1 MAQKFLSSSLTR
13 DYQTEINR
21 NVFDVTKK
29 HLASYNF
36 GKIYP
41 IDVVHLQGKETYRV
55 RPSVILDLEALNHE
69 LYNDIRCNILY
80 FKVNTRS
87 VWPEFRKFCRQD
99 ITKDTN
105 IIHPYISRN
114 DTNWLKVGSLAQHM
128 GIPVVKYSSG
138 AGNTLA
144 SFFNRPISGSNT
156 VATISASGSPLS
168 IPHTFDMNF
177 RYGDPYNIRHFA
189 NVPSV
194 GTVPFIQPLRMPT
207 HAATYEPYIP
217 NDITLAQLQ
226 AITASRYLP
235 LVVIGSGLTHQVAD
249 NPVFSFNHMF
259 NNDTE
264 TVDFPIRLFLIAGD
278 SYADAKFMAIEDL
291 YFDEFAPNTYHSKQY
306 TWYRQTSD
314 SLLATAQYPPSTSLQ
329 CYYDLRTLYICPSQS
344 FAQRIIELQQTKPF
358 VTIGFCPMVTKMVT
372 IDDLDASFAT
382 TVTYPSTLLQ
392 GDQHIIF
399 VPGFYGQPSYTS
411 VSEISQGE
419 VSRYA
424 GEHPLLPLSAIP
436 FRVYRSIYN
445 SHFRDRIHDPLRD
458 SQGNIMVDQYCEEIG
473 SGPDTVT
480 KLDFEFA
487 RYDDDLFNTCIA
499 SPTMGDDVNRPLVGI
514 TVGNDPNSFVLNYTA
529 NGDAYSIDVKT
540 HTNASGQDQIDTVD
554 TATNSAHANDLTYL
568 TIKDAIQYG
577 ISLQDLKDKQALTRW
592 YESSYRGNARFTYND
607 FIKAHFGEEPS
618 LRENLEAECLGG
630 ETFHVNT
637 AAVLNTADASD
648 SNSPL
653 GHKGGIAQFKGQSP
667 EISVYADED
676 CYIMGVMW
684 FSVDNLN
691 VQSIEK
697 FWLYQQPLDYADPA
711 FADLGVEPV
720 LMKQVAPL
728 QTSPEHLNDVFGYQR
743 IYGDKIFSFDTV
755 AGDFTDDKSDFLMI
769 RKFYDQ
775 PSLTADYNKMR
786 PEELTNVF
794 VFDNTKDKIYGR
806 LFFDKTITTYLS
818 QRPNA
823 SII

>member
-13 DYQTEINR
+13 DYQTDINR

-41 IDVVHLQGKETYRV
+41 IDIVHLQGKETYRV

-87 VWPEFRKFCRQD
+87 VWPDFRKFCRQD
-99 ITKDTN
+99 ITKDTK

-114 DTNWLKVGSLAQHM
+114 NTDWLKIGSLAQHM
-128 GIPVVKYSSG
+128 GVPVVRYS
-138 AGNTLA
+138 AGTANTMA
-144 SFFNRPISGSNT
+144 SFTRYPLREG
-156 VATISASGSPLS
+156 ATISVVGS
-168 IPHTFDMNF
+168 N
-177 RYGDPYNIRHFA
+177 PYSTPADTWEFNYA
-189 NVPSV
+189 
-194 GTVPFIQPLRMPT
+194 LR
-207 HAATYEPYIP
+207 
-217 NDITLAQLQ
+217 DITNLSFNGISYNRGTTPFFQGHSVPGN
-226 AITASRYLP
+226 ASSGLVLTRNSTFWSWANDDTLSQTRIP
-235 LVVIGSGLTHQVAD
+235 LLIIGSGLNHQFSIVA
-249 NPVFSFNHMF
+249 P
-259 NNDTE
+259 E
-264 TVDFPIRLFLIAGD
+264 IRLHHIRDDKSDYTDFIQVTLWAGD
-278 SYADAKFMAIEDL
+278 DLNNAKAIADVELRYDPTNAYVDDNIWHTINVSSSHPAFYFHNNTLSSGAYITEDYQL
-291 YFDEFAPNTYHSKQY
+291 YFAKGFAKKIVKAQETY
-306 TWYRQTSD
+306 
-314 SLLATAQYPPSTSLQ
+314 
-329 CYYDLRTLYICPSQS
+329 
-344 FAQRIIELQQTKPF
+344 PF
-358 VTIGFCPMVTKMVT
+358 VTLSFNPVKYSGNDYTHCMSSNGFPSDFIHNGNNVT
-372 IDDLDASFAT
+372 IRA
-382 TVTYPSTLLQ
+382 
-392 GDQHIIF
+392 
-399 VPGFYGQPSYTS
+399 GFYGNAVYSS
-411 VSEISQGE
+411 VTEVNEGE
-419 VSRYA
+419 VSRYS
-424 GEHPLLPLSAIP
+424 GEHPVLPLSALP

-458 SQGNIMVDQYCEEIG
+458 NQGNIMVDQYCEEIG
-473 SGPDTVT
+473 SGPDTIT
-480 KLDFEFA
+480 KLDFEYA

-514 TVGNDPNSFVLNYTA
+514 TTGNDPNSFVLNYTA

-540 HTNASGQDQIDTVD
+540 HTNSAGQDQIDSVD

-637 AAVLNTADASD
+637 AAVLNTSD
-648 SNSPL
+648 VSNSDSPL
-653 GHKGGIAQFKGQSP
+653 GHKAGIAQFKGTSP

-691 VQSIEK
+691 VQSIDK

-711 FADLGVEPV
+711 FADLGVEPI

-728 QTSPEHLNDVFGYQR
+728 QTAPEHLNDVFGYQR

-755 AGDFTDDKSDFLMI
+755 AGDFTDDKSDYLMI
-769 RKFYDQ
+769 RKFLDQ

-794 VFDNTKDKIYGR
+794 AFDNTKDKIYGR
-806 LFFDKTITTYLS
+806 LFFEKQITTYLS